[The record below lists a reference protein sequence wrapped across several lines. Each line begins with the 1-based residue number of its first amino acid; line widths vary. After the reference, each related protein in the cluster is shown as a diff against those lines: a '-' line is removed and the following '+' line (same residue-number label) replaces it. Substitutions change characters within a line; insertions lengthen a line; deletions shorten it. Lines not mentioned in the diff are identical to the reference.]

1 MQEAGGRVQ
10 SIEKAVKILETLAAA
25 EDPMPLREL
34 ARRTQ
39 LPKSTLHGIISTLRQ
54 TGLVEQSAQDGRYG
68 LGLHLFEL
76 GCAASS
82 SRSITSVC
90 RPFLQNLANRAG
102 ETAFLA
108 ALDGNETLLLEVAEA
123 SNPLRV
129 ALAPGTRLPLHCT
142 AQGKVFL
149 AWNEALLRRQCRAGL
164 TAYTPHTHITAE
176 QLTADAAVTREQGCA
191 IEDGEHRIGLRAVAA
206 PVTDPMGEVRYAIGV
221 VGMFRRIQS
230 EEFTTA
236 THLTQEAARS
246 IAAALQRRM

>member
-68 LGLHLFEL
+68 LGLYLFEL

-108 ALDGNETLLLEVAEA
+108 ALMAFLVYSTLTGPKKAIARWEENMRRSFGTSELHLCTEFYD
-123 SNPLRV
+123 R
-129 ALAPGTRLPLHCT
+129 ALAQTVTEDDSLVTEGYSAIRQMKETEHLILLRHS
-142 AQGKVFL
+142 ASQWFFL
-149 AWNEALLRRQCRAGL
+149 AKDGFQGGAAELEKFRAFI
-164 TAYTPHTHITAE
+164 A
-176 QLTADAAVTREQGCA
+176 QK
-191 IEDGEHRIGLRAVAA
+191 IG
-206 PVTDPMGEVRYAIGV
+206 G
-221 VGMFRRIQS
+221 
-230 EEFTTA
+230 
-236 THLTQEAARS
+236 
-246 IAAALQRRM
+246 